1 MNRFKLP
8 TGIYAITDS
17 ECGKDKE
24 FLTYCEELL
33 QGGAKIIQYREKSRD
48 MKKLFKEAKE
58 LKILTQKY
66 NAIFIVNDHLD
77 IALLVDADGIHIGQ
91 DDLPISEVRKVLG
104 KNKIIGISTHNLN
117 EAEEAVKNGADYIG
131 VGPIFHTDTKKDAG
145 NPLTLNFL
153 EEVEKNINLPYTVI
167 GGIKESNLDEVLSR
181 GAKSV
186 CLISELICNEN
197 TLQITKRIDEKIK
210 NFFN

>member
-1 MNRFKLP
+1 
-8 TGIYAITDS
+8 
-17 ECGKDKE
+17 
-24 FLTYCEELL
+24 
-33 QGGAKIIQYREKSRD
+33 
-48 MKKLFKEAKE
+48 
-58 LKILTQKY
+58 
-66 NAIFIVNDHLD
+66 
-77 IALLVDADGIHIGQ
+77 
-91 DDLPISEVRKVLG
+91 
-104 KNKIIGISTHNLN
+104 KIIGISTHNLN

-167 GGIKESNLDEVLSR
+167 GGIKENNLDEVLSR

>member
-186 CLISELICNEN
+186 CLSSELICNEN
-197 TLQITKRIDEKIK
+197 TLQITKRSDEKIK

>member
-48 MKKLFKEAKE
+48 IKKLFKEAKE

-210 NFFN
+210 KFFN